1 MTTELA
7 DNVRKYRRRAGMSQ
21 EELAHAAGVSPG
33 TVRKAEQGGT
43 LRMETLHTLA
53 RALRVTTAALMAS
66 DAPEPVGRTEEPN
79 RVNLIQLRAALTPA
93 VGLVDQDAEAVGE
106 EPNLRTFR
114 RTLQDAR
121 VLYFSDSYKSVA
133 AQLPGLLRDAA
144 QAVAY
149 YDSGDEHR
157 QALLAR
163 AEALRLAGTYLTQ
176 VRQYDI
182 AYAAVRGAIMD
193 ARQAGDMLAAGSGV
207 GCMCWLLV
215 RQGRLD
221 EAEQVAAR
229 SMDAVEPKITG
240 AEPDHY
246 AVWGGLA
253 MEAAAAAAR
262 NNRPDE
268 AKAYRQA
275 ARVAAT
281 AVGTAHRN
289 VSRHWS
295 VFGPVTVA
303 VKALEDSLVIGDA
316 RAVVRKAGEQ
326 EELSPK
332 AWKRLGRPSTNDG
345 NRFTLDVARA
355 HTRTGDLSAA
365 MDELTRAREAAPQ
378 WLRHQNGAAETMQEI
393 LGKRK
398 RTLTTEM
405 REMADYLGVVGL
417 LPRSVSVR
425 TQIGV
430 STISDPGRG
439 CPVSQPRSEADRMR
453 RRGLYDATSG
463 GGSPRLLPWTNPE
476 GKPCYPSVD
485 GQGYFST
492 LAHSIETVQISMGQE
507 LLEYARDATAPGAK
521 ALSATELPLAGPPV
535 GRSPGGR
542 TQGQRAVLVLD
553 HRAPVTAMC
562 LSRPRGNALAGVRA
576 DR

>member
-1 MTTELA
+1 M
-7 DNVRKYRRRAGMSQ
+7 
-21 EELAHAAGVSPG
+21 
-33 TVRKAEQGGT
+33 
-43 LRMETLHTLA
+43 
-53 RALRVTTAALMAS
+53 
-66 DAPEPVGRTEEPN
+66 
-79 RVNLIQLRAALTPA
+79 
-93 VGLVDQDAEAVGE
+93 
-106 EPNLRTFR
+106 
-114 RTLQDAR
+114 
-121 VLYFSDSYKSVA
+121 LYFSDSYKSVA

-149 YDSGDEHR
+149 YDSGDEYR

-221 EAEQVAAR
+221 EAERVAAR

-268 AKAYRQA
+268 AKEYRQA
-275 ARVAAT
+275 ARVVAT

-365 MDELTRAREAAPQ
+365 MDELTRVREAAPQ

-405 REMADYLGVVGL
+405 REMADYLGV
-417 LPRSVSVR
+417 
-425 TQIGV
+425 IG
-430 STISDPGRG
+430 
-439 CPVSQPRSEADRMR
+439 
-453 RRGLYDATSG
+453 
-463 GGSPRLLPWTNPE
+463 
-476 GKPCYPSVD
+476 
-485 GQGYFST
+485 
-492 LAHSIETVQISMGQE
+492 
-507 LLEYARDATAPGAK
+507 
-521 ALSATELPLAGPPV
+521 
-535 GRSPGGR
+535 
-542 TQGQRAVLVLD
+542 
-553 HRAPVTAMC
+553 
-562 LSRPRGNALAGVRA
+562 
-576 DR
+576 

>member
-7 DNVRKYRRRAGMSQ
+7 DNVRKYRRRSGMSQ
-21 EELAHAAGVSPG
+21 EELAHVAGVSPG
-33 TVRKAEQGGT
+33 TVRKVEQGGT
-43 LRMETLHTLA
+43 VRMETLHVLA
-53 RALRVTTAALMAS
+53 RALGVTTAKLMAS

-79 RVNLIQLRAALTPA
+79 RVNLIQLRAVLTPA
-93 VGLVDQDAEAVGE
+93 VGLVDQDAEVLGE
-106 EPNLRTFR
+106 EPNLRAYS
-114 RTLQDAR
+114 RTVRDAR

-133 AQLPGLLRDAA
+133 TQLPDLLRDAMR
-144 QAVAY
+144 AVAY

-182 AYAAVRGAIMD
+182 AYTALAGAITD

-207 GCMCWLLV
+207 GGMCWLLV

-221 EAEQVAAR
+221 EAERIATQ

-262 NNRPDE
+262 NNRPDV
-268 AKAYRQA
+268 AKEYRKA
-275 ARVAAT
+275 ARVAAA
-281 AVGTAHRN
+281 AVGTSHRN

-295 VFGPVTVA
+295 VFGPVTA
-303 VKALEDSLVIGDA
+303 AMKALEDSMVVGDA
-316 RAVVRKAGEQ
+316 RAVVRNAGEQ

-365 MDELTRAREAAPQ
+365 MDELTRAREAAPE
-378 WLRHQNGAAETMQEI
+378 WMRHQNMAAETMQEI

-405 REMADYLGVVGL
+405 REMADYLGVVG
-417 LPRSVSVR
+417 
-425 TQIGV
+425 
-430 STISDPGRG
+430 
-439 CPVSQPRSEADRMR
+439 
-453 RRGLYDATSG
+453 
-463 GGSPRLLPWTNPE
+463 
-476 GKPCYPSVD
+476 
-485 GQGYFST
+485 
-492 LAHSIETVQISMGQE
+492 
-507 LLEYARDATAPGAK
+507 
-521 ALSATELPLAGPPV
+521 
-535 GRSPGGR
+535 
-542 TQGQRAVLVLD
+542 
-553 HRAPVTAMC
+553 
-562 LSRPRGNALAGVRA
+562 
-576 DR
+576 

>member
-43 LRMETLHTLA
+43 IRMETLHTLA
-53 RALRVTTAALMAS
+53 RALGVTTAALMAS
-66 DAPEPVGRTEEPN
+66 DAPEPVGRAEEPN

-93 VGLVDQDAEAVGE
+93 VGLVDQDAEAVAE
-106 EPNLRTFR
+106 EPNLRIFR

-193 ARQAGDMLAAGSGV
+193 ARQAGGMLAAGSGV

-268 AKAYRQA
+268 AKEYRQA

-289 VSRHWS
+289 VSRH
-295 VFGPVTVA
+295 
-303 VKALEDSLVIGDA
+303 
-316 RAVVRKAGEQ
+316 
-326 EELSPK
+326 
-332 AWKRLGRPSTNDG
+332 
-345 NRFTLDVARA
+345 
-355 HTRTGDLSAA
+355 
-365 MDELTRAREAAPQ
+365 
-378 WLRHQNGAAETMQEI
+378 
-393 LGKRK
+393 
-398 RTLTTEM
+398 
-405 REMADYLGVVGL
+405 
-417 LPRSVSVR
+417 
-425 TQIGV
+425 
-430 STISDPGRG
+430 
-439 CPVSQPRSEADRMR
+439 
-453 RRGLYDATSG
+453 
-463 GGSPRLLPWTNPE
+463 
-476 GKPCYPSVD
+476 
-485 GQGYFST
+485 
-492 LAHSIETVQISMGQE
+492 
-507 LLEYARDATAPGAK
+507 
-521 ALSATELPLAGPPV
+521 
-535 GRSPGGR
+535 
-542 TQGQRAVLVLD
+542 
-553 HRAPVTAMC
+553 
-562 LSRPRGNALAGVRA
+562 
-576 DR
+576 

>member
-33 TVRKAEQGGT
+33 TVRKVEQGGT
-43 LRMETLHTLA
+43 VRMETLHTLA
-53 RALRVTTAALMAS
+53 RALGVTTAALMAP
-66 DAPEPVGRTEEPN
+66 DAPEPIGRAEEPN
-79 RVNLIQLRAALTPA
+79 RLNLIQLRAVLTPA
-93 VGLVDQDAEAVGE
+93 VGLVDQAVEVAGE
-106 EPNLRTFR
+106 EPNLRTFS
-114 RTLQDAR
+114 RTVRDAR
-121 VLYFSDSYKSVA
+121 ELYFSDSYKSVA
-133 AQLPGLLRDAA
+133 AQLPGLLRDASL
-144 QAVAY
+144 AVAY

-157 QALLAR
+157 QALMAR

-182 AYAAVRGAIMD
+182 AYAALSGAIAD
-193 ARQAGDMLAAGSGV
+193 AKQSGDMLAAGSGV
-207 GCMCWLLV
+207 GGMCWLLV

-221 EAEQVAAR
+221 EAERIAAE

-268 AKAYRQA
+268 AKEYRKA

-289 VSRHWS
+289 LSRHWS
-295 VFGPVTVA
+295 VFGPVTA
-303 VKALEDSLVIGDA
+303 ALKALEDSMVIGDA
-316 RAVVRKAGEQ
+316 RAVVRKAD
-326 EELSPK
+326 EEEALSPR

-365 MDELTRAREAAPQ
+365 MDELTRVREAAPE
-378 WLRHQNGAAETMQEI
+378 WLRHQNSAAETMQEI
-393 LGKRK
+393 LSKRK

-405 REMADYLGVVGL
+405 RDMAAYLDVVG
-417 LPRSVSVR
+417 
-425 TQIGV
+425 
-430 STISDPGRG
+430 
-439 CPVSQPRSEADRMR
+439 
-453 RRGLYDATSG
+453 
-463 GGSPRLLPWTNPE
+463 
-476 GKPCYPSVD
+476 
-485 GQGYFST
+485 
-492 LAHSIETVQISMGQE
+492 
-507 LLEYARDATAPGAK
+507 
-521 ALSATELPLAGPPV
+521 
-535 GRSPGGR
+535 
-542 TQGQRAVLVLD
+542 
-553 HRAPVTAMC
+553 
-562 LSRPRGNALAGVRA
+562 
-576 DR
+576 

>member
-1 MTTELA
+1 MVSELA
-7 DNVRKYRRRAGMSQ
+7 ENVRKYRRRAGMSQ

-43 LRMETLHTLA
+43 VRMETLYTLA
-53 RALRVTTAALMAS
+53 RALGVTTASLMAS
-66 DAPEPVGRTEEPN
+66 DAPEPVGRSEEPN
-79 RVNLIQLRAALTPA
+79 RVNLIQLRVALTPA
-93 VGLVDQDAEAVGE
+93 VGLVDPDADVVGE
-106 EPNLRTFR
+106 EPNLRIFR

-121 VLYFSDSYKSVA
+121 VLYFSDSYASVA

-163 AEALRLAGTYLTQ
+163 AEVLRLAGTYLTQ

-182 AYAAVRGAIMD
+182 AYTALRDAIAD
-193 ARQAGDMLAAGSGV
+193 ARQAGDLLTAGSGV
-207 GCMCWLLV
+207 GGMCWLLV

-221 EAEQVAAR
+221 EAEKIAAQ

-268 AKAYRQA
+268 AKEYRKA
-275 ARVAAT
+275 AKVAAT
-281 AVGTAHRN
+281 AIGAAHRN
-289 VSRHWS
+289 ISRHWS
-295 VFGPVTVA
+295 VFGPVTA
-303 VKALEDSLVIGDA
+303 AMKALEDSMVIGDA

-326 EELSPK
+326 EELSPM
-332 AWKRLGRPSTNDG
+332 AWKRLGKPSANDG

-365 MDELTRAREAAPQ
+365 MDELTRARQAAPQ
-378 WLRHQNGAAETMQEI
+378 WMRHQNMAAETMQEI

-405 REMADYLGVVGL
+405 REMAAYLGVVG
-417 LPRSVSVR
+417 
-425 TQIGV
+425 
-430 STISDPGRG
+430 
-439 CPVSQPRSEADRMR
+439 
-453 RRGLYDATSG
+453 
-463 GGSPRLLPWTNPE
+463 
-476 GKPCYPSVD
+476 
-485 GQGYFST
+485 
-492 LAHSIETVQISMGQE
+492 
-507 LLEYARDATAPGAK
+507 
-521 ALSATELPLAGPPV
+521 
-535 GRSPGGR
+535 
-542 TQGQRAVLVLD
+542 
-553 HRAPVTAMC
+553 
-562 LSRPRGNALAGVRA
+562 
-576 DR
+576 

>member
-53 RALRVTTAALMAS
+53 RALGVTTAALMAS
-66 DAPEPVGRTEEPN
+66 DAPEPVGRSEEPN

-93 VGLVDQDAEAVGE
+93 VGLTDPDAEVLGE
-106 EPNLRTFR
+106 EPNLRIFR

-121 VLYFSDSYKSVA
+121 VLYFSDSYASVA

-149 YDSGDEHR
+149 YDTGYEHR

-182 AYAAVRGAIMD
+182 AYTALRGAISD
-193 ARQAGDMLAAGSGV
+193 ARQAGDLLTAGSGV
-207 GCMCWLLV
+207 GGMCWLLV

-221 EAEQVAAR
+221 EAEKIAAR

-268 AKAYRQA
+268 AREYRRA
-275 ARVAAT
+275 ARIAAT

-289 VSRHWS
+289 ISRHWS

-303 VKALEDSLVIGDA
+303 MKALEDSMVIGDA

-326 EELSPK
+326 EEFAPT
-332 AWKRLGRPSTNDG
+332 AWKRLGKPSTNDG

-365 MDELTRAREAAPQ
+365 MDELTRARKAAPQ
-378 WLRHQNGAAETMQEI
+378 WMRHQNMAAETMQEI
-393 LGKRK
+393 LKKRK
-398 RTLTTEM
+398 RTLTTDM
-405 REMADYLGVVGL
+405 REMADYLGVVG
-417 LPRSVSVR
+417 
-425 TQIGV
+425 
-430 STISDPGRG
+430 
-439 CPVSQPRSEADRMR
+439 
-453 RRGLYDATSG
+453 
-463 GGSPRLLPWTNPE
+463 
-476 GKPCYPSVD
+476 
-485 GQGYFST
+485 
-492 LAHSIETVQISMGQE
+492 
-507 LLEYARDATAPGAK
+507 
-521 ALSATELPLAGPPV
+521 
-535 GRSPGGR
+535 
-542 TQGQRAVLVLD
+542 
-553 HRAPVTAMC
+553 
-562 LSRPRGNALAGVRA
+562 
-576 DR
+576 

>member
-43 LRMETLHTLA
+43 IRMETLHTLA
-53 RALRVTTAALMAS
+53 RALGVTTAALMAS
-66 DAPEPVGRTEEPN
+66 DAPEPVGQAEEPN

-93 VGLVDQDAEAVGE
+93 VGLVDQDAEAVAE
-106 EPNLRTFR
+106 EPNLRTFQR
-114 RTLQDAR
+114 MLQDAR

-221 EAEQVAAR
+221 EAEQVAAQ

-268 AKAYRQA
+268 AKEYRQA

-303 VKALEDSLVIGDA
+303 VKALEDDMVVGTPA
-316 RAVVRKAGEQ
+316 RWCARQASRRSCRPRHGSAWAGPAPTTGTA
-326 EELSPK
+326 S
-332 AWKRLGRPSTNDG
+332 PSTW
-345 NRFTLDVARA
+345 RA
-355 HTRTGDLSAA
+355 PTPEPAT
-365 MDELTRAREAAPQ
+365 
-378 WLRHQNGAAETMQEI
+378 
-393 LGKRK
+393 
-398 RTLTTEM
+398 
-405 REMADYLGVVGL
+405 
-417 LPRSVSVR
+417 
-425 TQIGV
+425 
-430 STISDPGRG
+430 
-439 CPVSQPRSEADRMR
+439 CPP
-453 RRGLYDATSG
+453 
-463 GGSPRLLPWTNPE
+463 PWT
-476 GKPCYPSVD
+476 S
-485 GQGYFST
+485 
-492 LAHSIETVQISMGQE
+492 
-507 LLEYARDATAPGAK
+507 
-521 ALSATELPLAGPPV
+521 
-535 GRSPGGR
+535 
-542 TQGQRAVLVLD
+542 
-553 HRAPVTAMC
+553 
-562 LSRPRGNALAGVRA
+562 
-576 DR
+576 

>member
-53 RALRVTTAALMAS
+53 RALGVTTAALMAS
-66 DAPEPVGRTEEPN
+66 DAPEPVGRSEEPN

-93 VGLVDQDAEAVGE
+93 VGLTDPDAEVLGE
-106 EPNLRTFR
+106 EPNLRIFR

-121 VLYFSDSYKSVA
+121 VLYFSDSYASVA

-149 YDSGDEHR
+149 YDTGDEHR

-182 AYAAVRGAIMD
+182 AYTALRGAITD
-193 ARQAGDMLAAGSGV
+193 ARQAGDLLTAGSGV
-207 GCMCWLLV
+207 GGMCWLLV

-221 EAEQVAAR
+221 EAEKIATR

-268 AKAYRQA
+268 AREYRRA
-275 ARVAAT
+275 ARIAAT

-289 VSRHWS
+289 ISRHWS

-303 VKALEDSLVIGDA
+303 MKALEDSMVIGDA

-326 EELSPK
+326 EELAPT
-332 AWKRLGRPSTNDG
+332 AWKRLGKPSTNDG

-365 MDELTRAREAAPQ
+365 MDELTRARKAAPQ
-378 WLRHQNGAAETMQEI
+378 WMRHQNMAAETMQEI
-393 LGKRK
+393 LKKRK
-398 RTLTTEM
+398 RTLTTDM
-405 REMADYLGVVGL
+405 REMADYLGVVG
-417 LPRSVSVR
+417 
-425 TQIGV
+425 
-430 STISDPGRG
+430 
-439 CPVSQPRSEADRMR
+439 
-453 RRGLYDATSG
+453 
-463 GGSPRLLPWTNPE
+463 
-476 GKPCYPSVD
+476 
-485 GQGYFST
+485 
-492 LAHSIETVQISMGQE
+492 
-507 LLEYARDATAPGAK
+507 
-521 ALSATELPLAGPPV
+521 
-535 GRSPGGR
+535 
-542 TQGQRAVLVLD
+542 
-553 HRAPVTAMC
+553 
-562 LSRPRGNALAGVRA
+562 
-576 DR
+576 

>member
-1 MTTELA
+1 MITELA

-53 RALRVTTAALMAS
+53 RALGVTTAALMAS
-66 DAPEPVGRTEEPN
+66 DAPEPVGQTEEPN

-133 AQLPGLLRDAA
+133 AQLPVLLRDAA

-149 YDSGDEHR
+149 YDGGDEHR

-229 SMDAVEPKITG
+229 SMEAVEPKITG

-405 REMADYLGVVGL
+405 REMADYLGV
-417 LPRSVSVR
+417 
-425 TQIGV
+425 IG
-430 STISDPGRG
+430 
-439 CPVSQPRSEADRMR
+439 
-453 RRGLYDATSG
+453 
-463 GGSPRLLPWTNPE
+463 
-476 GKPCYPSVD
+476 
-485 GQGYFST
+485 
-492 LAHSIETVQISMGQE
+492 
-507 LLEYARDATAPGAK
+507 
-521 ALSATELPLAGPPV
+521 
-535 GRSPGGR
+535 
-542 TQGQRAVLVLD
+542 
-553 HRAPVTAMC
+553 
-562 LSRPRGNALAGVRA
+562 
-576 DR
+576 